1 MVSDRLLLRRWTGD
15 DRAPFA
21 ALNSDPDV
29 MEHFAAPLS
38 RADSDAFVDRIEAA
52 FERDGIGLWAVEV
65 TATGEFVGFTGLWR
79 VGFDSHF
86 TPAVE
91 IGWRF
96 ARRAW
101 GQGYASEAARVA
113 LAYAFDR
120 AGLDEVV
127 SFTAR
132 SNVRSQAVMRR
143 IGMVH
148 DAADD
153 FDHPRLADGH
163 PLRGHVLYRLPASR
177 WAAVASFVRTAT
189 AGLEGAAARPAL
201 FRAVRDLPYATNAAT
216 TAEELVR
223 WRRGGCWAK
232 ADLLAR
238 GLCYLGYDARRV
250 WWRYLLP
257 DAVPEVRLLPSREDV
272 HAAVEVRVDGAR
284 HVVDPTL
291 DPPLARLGLR
301 VTEWDGSGDTDV
313 AFVPSGPVWR
323 EGRHDAEVESAIR
336 WCRSTM
342 ALGSGDLS
350 RYPVAYNRWLEM
362 ARH

>member
-1 MVSDRLLLRRWTGD
+1 
-15 DRAPFA
+15 
-21 ALNSDPDV
+21 
-29 MEHFAAPLS
+29 MEHFPALLG
-38 RADSDAFVDRIEAA
+38 RADSDAFVDRIEDA

-65 TATGEFVGFTGLWR
+65 TATGEFIGFAGLWR

-96 ARRAW
+96 ARSAW
-101 GQGYASEAARVA
+101 GHGYASEAARAA
-113 LAYAFDR
+113 LAYAFDH
-120 AGLDEVV
+120 AGLVEVV

-132 SNVRSQAVMRR
+132 SNLRSQAVMRR

-148 DAADD
+148 DADDD
-153 FDHPRLADGH
+153 FDHPRLDDGH
-163 PLRGHVLYRLPASR
+163 PLRGHVLYRISVDR
-177 WAAVASFVRTAT
+177 WTSVARFVQNAT
-189 AGLEGAAARPAL
+189 AGLAGAEARRAL
-201 FRAVRDLPYATNAAT
+201 FRAVRDLPYATNAAS

-223 WRRGGCWAK
+223 WRRGSCRAK
-232 ADLLAR
+232 ADLLTR
-238 GLCYLGYDARRV
+238 SLCYLGYDARRI

-272 HAAVEVRVDGAR
+272 HAAVEVRVDGTW

-301 VTEWDGSGDTDV
+301 VSDWDGAGDTDV

-323 EGRHDAEVESAIR
+323 EGRHDADAEAAIR
-336 WCRSTM
+336 WCRRTV
-342 ALGSGDLS
+342 ALGPGDLS